1 MDTQRITIT
10 LPYELTKQLK
20 AEVPYGKRNDFIVK
34 AISERLTI
42 LSALEKSLKANY
54 EFDKKEY
61 QEIWEPL
68 ELEDW
73 PE

>member
-1 MDTQRITIT
+1 MCMNTQRITIT
-10 LPYELTKQLK
+10 LPYGLTKQLK

-34 AISERLTI
+34 AILEKFTI
-42 LSALEKSLKANY
+42 LNALEKSLKANC

-68 ELEDW
+68 ELED
-73 PE
+73 